1 MYGATFWKVL
11 QTGHVGR
18 HFFGAEVDDDQRAG
32 VALLDGDVA
41 EEFVA
46 VGGAVDELGRTEQ
59 DGLVLPQVGLEDVD
73 HLLNELQNSI
83 ASSRERSSAG
93 SLGINFIFFCLHFIF
108 CPKLFAFGG
117 YIRFCSLVLA
127 AAPLLPETLLPP

>member
-18 HFFGAEVDDDQRAG
+18 HFFGAEVDDNQRAG
-32 VALLDGDVA
+32 IALLDADVA

-73 HLLNELQNSI
+73 HLLNEFRNSI
-83 ASSRERSSAG
+83 ASSQERSSAG
-93 SLGINFIFFCLHFIF
+93 SLGHKFYFL
-108 CPKLFAFGG
+108 LFAFH
-117 YIRFCSLVLA
+117 ILS
-127 AAPLLPETLLPP
+127 